1 MIGRGRPGGPI
12 QQRHEAFGRALAH
25 VLFGVIPVVVTLIL
39 IAFES
44 RLNALA
50 LDLRVAYWP
59 AGVRL
64 LHGASPYAISPQEI
78 ANGWSFVYPAL
89 SALLLAPLAL
99 VSNGA
104 AQVLW
109 TLVCLACIPAILYAL
124 GVTDW
129 RVYGLVMLW
138 SPVFDGWLSGNLTL
152 PLALAV
158 ALTWRYRDRPIVA
171 GLLTAGAI
179 SAKVFVWP
187 LGLWLLATRRWRAA
201 LWALVGGLAI
211 NLLAWG
217 VVGFSE
223 INVYLRLSSDVTKAL
238 WKGGYSVMAVA
249 HHFGADRATGEV
261 LLVAVS
267 AVAAAALI
275 YVGFARRR
283 ERDAFVL
290 MVLLM
295 LLATPLLWSHYFS
308 LLLIPLALAL
318 PRLNVAWGVG
328 LLMWPMPPRQPVFAW
343 EEVLAWGVTAVCV
356 RIAMSGAS
364 RPATRVQHAE
374 GLRQNLLQ
382 TPEARG

>member
-1 MIGRGRPGGPI
+1 MIGLGRPGRAM
-12 QQRHEAFGRALAH
+12 QQRQTAFGRAFTH
-25 VLFGVIPVVVTLIL
+25 VLFGLVPLVVTLIL
-39 IAFES
+39 IAFEA

-59 AGVRL
+59 AGIRL
-64 LHGASPYAISPQEI
+64 LHGASPYAVSPREI

-89 SALLLAPLAL
+89 SALVLAPLAL
-99 VSNGA
+99 LSNGA

-109 TLVCLACIPAILYAL
+109 TLVCLACIPAILYVL

-179 SAKVFVWP
+179 SAKPFVWP

-201 LWALVGGLAI
+201 LWALAGGLAI

-217 VVGFSE
+217 AVGFSE
-223 INVYLRLSSDVTKAL
+223 INVYLQLSSEVTKAL
-238 WKGGYSVMAVA
+238 WRGGYSVMAVA
-249 HHFGADRATGEV
+249 HHLGAGRGTGEV

-267 AVAAAALI
+267 AAVTAALVYI
-275 YVGFARRR
+275 GSVRHR
-283 ERDAFVL
+283 ERDAFGL

-295 LLATPLLWSHYFS
+295 LVATPLLWSHYFC

-318 PRLNVAWGVG
+318 PRLNLAWGVG

-356 RIAMSGAS
+356 SIAMTSEAPSVARVGAD
-364 RPATRVQHAE
+364 R
-374 GLRQNLLQ
+374 LDQNLLRV
-382 TPEARG
+382 PAARR